1 MKVGHLSRRRREA
14 SLNTGSLNLD
24 GQVSGGDVPG
34 GVGFDG
40 LGSGAWARVPLAT
53 GVRRRM

>member
-1 MKVGHLSRRRREA
+1 MKVGHLSRRGSEGF
-14 SLNTGSLNLD
+14 LNTGSLNLD

-34 GVGFDG
+34 GVGFGG
-40 LGSGAWARVPLAT
+40 LGSGVWARVPRAT